1 MTTKEWI
8 QTFIPPIYF
17 LIKRKI
23 KYGIEMGYKSP
34 SDKQQLYDFTRKL
47 NQHYNIPLTDI
58 SELSKEVLGLHSLA
72 MPMNDDVVNYYGSWY
87 AMQAYAGYPFFN
99 LPPKKLTIQHGI
111 TYEMLNCELK
121 HADYFNLV
129 WSEEVVN
136 MHRKYT
142 DNPHIYAVGA
152 PFYYASSI
160 LSEMEIQEERKRLGR
175 NVLAFPMHSTYNINK
190 EYDPQSFLR
199 LLNQLKSS
207 FDTVRVCVYW
217 KDVQRGTAKVYQ
229 DAGFECVCSGHIAD
243 QAFHK
248 RQRAL
253 LEIADATVSNA
264 IGSHVGYSTFM
275 NKPHWLVPDE
285 FELVDIRENEGT
297 EEMDM
302 TKTSPNYKEIYTAFL
317 DNPEFKITEEQRRVV
332 DKYWGTSCVKSPEE
346 MRTLIE
352 KAYEISD
359 NI

>member
-1 MTTKEWI
+1 MKEKI
-8 QTFIPPIYF
+8 QLFIPPIYF
-17 LIKRKI
+17 LLKRKI

-34 SDKQQLYDFTRKL
+34 SDKQQFFDYIREL
-47 NQHYNIPLTDI
+47 NQCYNIPMTDI
-58 SELSKEVLGLHSLA
+58 IELSKEVLGLHSLT
-72 MPMNDDVVNYYGSWY
+72 MPKNDEIVNYYGSWFT
-87 AMQAYAGYPFFN
+87 MQGYAGYPYFN

-121 HADYFNLV
+121 HAEYFNLV
-129 WSEEVVN
+129 WSDEVVK

-142 DNPHIYAVGA
+142 DNPHIYAVGS
-152 PFYYASSI
+152 PFFYASSI
-160 LSEMEIQEERKRLGR
+160 LSEMEIQKERKRLGR
-175 NVLAFPMHSTYNINK
+175 NVLAFPMHSTDNINK
-190 EYDPQSFLR
+190 EYDSQSFLR

-229 DAGFECVCSGHIAD
+229 EAGFECVCCGHIAD

-264 IGSHVGYSTFM
+264 IGSHVGYSVYM
-275 NKPHWLVPDE
+275 GKPHWLIPDK
-285 FELVDIRENEGT
+285 FELVDVNGYEGA

-302 TKTSPNYKEIYTAFL
+302 TRTSFNYKEIYTAFL
-317 DNPEFKITEEQRRVV
+317 NNPEFTITEEQRRVV

-346 MRTLIE
+346 IRAIIE

-359 NI
+359 KI